1 MEHDRKS
8 LDCFERTV
16 DRNMDIKDAEGED
29 SEERKE
35 SSKESL

>member
-8 LDCFERTV
+8 LDCLDRTV
-16 DRNMDIKDAEGED
+16 DRNMDIRDTEDED

-35 SSKESL
+35 SGKESL

>member
-8 LDCFERTV
+8 LDCLDRTV
-16 DRNMDIKDAEGED
+16 DRNMDIRDAEDED

-35 SSKESL
+35 SGKESL